1 MILYR
6 IGGYQLHPGKLT
18 FLGVWCDVFK
28 KTDPFKTWESTGL
41 VLRIKKWICN
51 VCFFSNLSS
60 FLFGKL
66 IYLGLSSPKFFT
78 GTSTSKNLR
87 LLCSSRSFSRVFP
100 SHWMVSS
107 PVPSNQLINQFP
119 WQAWRWSRLWRRFL
133 WQGGVYNKLGGCRAW
148 GGFGDGLVSIEQV
161 TLPETNIA
169 HEHPLSW

>member
-119 WQAWRWSRLWRRFL
+119 WQAWDDPDFEGDSFGKAGYIISWGDVGP
-133 WQGGVYNKLGGCRAW
+133 GGGLGMGWFQLNRYPPW
-148 GGFGDGLVSIEQV
+148 
-161 TLPETNIA
+161 N
-169 HEHPLSW
+169 